1 MMKKLLLSI
10 CALALLMACSKDN
23 DSQEDNGQES
33 QNQGQEEVTPVQQA
47 RRTVLVYIAAENNL
61 NSFLDEN
68 LTTMKEGSRHL
79 NDNQNLVVYVNRAQ
93 ETNPCYMA
101 RIYQGELVDT
111 VLMPDE
117 LAADP
122 TVMTRILREA
132 LQRYPAQSYG
142 LVLWGHCDGWIIQ
155 NNDSISDT
163 RAYGVSTGNNT
174 PYMSNLYWM
183 NIPQMSQAI
192 ADGMDGNKLAFI
204 FGDCCELASLEIAYE
219 LRHLTDYLIG
229 SPAEIPDGGAP
240 YELNVPDFFLETD
253 DFYRTLIDHY
263 YDYWLA
269 EYQKELNAYRYY
281 NDSFGD
287 LVGYSVPLVAIK
299 SSELDQLATA
309 TSQVLGTIADKVSTT
324 DTLNLTK
331 AIYYSSVG
339 KRQYAYDINCVLKQN
354 ATPTDYLTWKASYD
368 KAIPY
373 ARHSVIWF
381 SSNHYLRKNMSAYF
395 AQIPAEDCGSISMT
409 FPSTTYQGTTP
420 NWNKALQ
427 QYQWNNVIH
436 WEQYGW

>member
-1 MMKKLLLSI
+1 MIKKILLVI
-10 CALALLMACSKDN
+10 CALTLLVACSQD
-23 DSQEDNGQES
+23 DDV
-33 QNQGQEEVTPVQQA
+33 NQVKPPVKA

-68 LTTMKEGSRHL
+68 LTNMKKSSLQL
-79 NDNQNLVVYVNRAQ
+79 NDDQNLVVYVNRAQ
-93 ETNPCYMA
+93 ETNPCYLA

-111 VLMPDE
+111 VFMPDE

-122 TVMTRILREA
+122 TVMTRILRET

-155 NNDSISDT
+155 GKDSISET
-163 RAYGVSTGNNT
+163 RAYGASTGDNT
-174 PYMSNLYWM
+174 PYSFDPYWM
-183 NIPQMSQAI
+183 NIPQMARAI
-192 ADGMDGNKLAFI
+192 ANGMGRNKFSFI
-204 FGDCCELASLEIAYE
+204 FGDCCIVASLEVAYE

-240 YELNVPDFFLETD
+240 YEISVPDFFLETD

-269 EYQKELNAYRYY
+269 EYKKESNVYRYW
-281 NDSFGD
+281 NESFGD
-287 LVGYSVPLVAIK
+287 LAGYSVPIVAVK

-309 TSQVLGTIADKVSTT
+309 TSQVLGTIADKLSPTG
-324 DTLNLTK
+324 TLNLANT
-331 AIYYSSVG
+331 IYYASIE
-339 KRQYAYDINCVLKQN
+339 KRQYSYDINSVLIQN
-354 ATPTDYLTWKASYD
+354 AAPADYLAWKASYD

-373 ARHSVIWF
+373 ACHSVLWF
-381 SSNHYLRKNMSAYF
+381 TSIRNLKKDMCAYF
-395 AQIPAEDCGSISMT
+395 AQIPAENCGSIGMT
-409 FPSTTYQGTTP
+409 FPSNAYEGTKP
-420 NWNKALQ
+420 NWNKAIQ
-427 QYQWNNVIH
+427 QFQWNNVIH